1 MDPRDH
7 KGEEGATEAVED
19 GMTGEQSC
27 ADITVNHFL
36 SQSCSTEAP
45 TVSCGICSLLD
56 S

>member
-7 KGEEGATEAVED
+7 KGEEGAIEAVED